1 MKIVGFLKNLLRSIN
16 LTFFVYC
23 LISSCS
29 YVSYYLRMDNYALT
43 NNWSLVNEQITNKNI
58 KEVSVDGN
66 SYCFN
71 LKKKIVI
78 DGYENLIDKCRIV
91 IDNNN
96 LSKYIDSLS
105 LDRSLNF
112 RYISSNYLS
121 LYEVFLLLSIWILVA
136 SRISDNIETIEE
148 AERKSK
154 GKEIVTFDDIIGSDE
169 IKKEINGIMRL
180 YSDAAN
186 KVLKMK
192 RPKGVLFFGS
202 PGNGKTMMA
211 KAISNEFHGEFFYI
225 SASELMEIYVG
236 VGPKKIRDV
245 FNAARKEEFAVIFI
259 DELDAIAGGRKDG
272 NRNSELHNTLN
283 QLLVE
288 MDGIET
294 SSRILVIG
302 ATNLKESFDEALQ
315 RRFELQIDFNNPSQ
329 EEIVEL
335 LKNLLK
341 DIPSQNINIEYIAS
355 GLGDVSRANVVSI
368 VENAKRIA
376 CANNRFY
383 LISEDIDEAA
393 LRHDMGKANE
403 VMKWKPEER
412 WKTAYHEAGHA
423 LLFYH
428 YYKSGIFLDPPRY
441 LTIVPRS
448 YALGFV
454 ATPNTDYYQSKTV
467 DYTSAY
473 MQVCYAGLLAEQMF
487 CGISGASTGCSS
499 DLMQA
504 RKYAENYVN
513 FGLDETIGYVGIVN
527 DARIISDN
535 ELNKKFDRVQ
545 ILCESNFIKTREIL
559 EQNREILENIA
570 KAAIHFGYLNQETL
584 NGIIE
589 GRIVDYSYGLVP
601 IKKHNFRLSLTDE

>member
-1 MKIVGFLKNLLRSIN
+1 MKIVGFLKNLLRSVN
-16 LTFFVYC
+16 LVFFVYC

-43 NNWSLVNEQITNKNI
+43 DNWSLVNEQIMSKNI
-58 KEVSVDGN
+58 KEVIADGH
-66 SYCFN
+66 SYCLN
-71 LKKKIVI
+71 LKKKIFVNGPSGLV
-78 DGYENLIDKCRIV
+78 DRCRIV
-91 IDNNN
+91 VNNPN
-96 LSKYIDSLS
+96 LRKYMDAIS
-105 LDRSLNF
+105 LDRSLGF
-112 RYISSNYLS
+112 YCISSNYLS
-121 LYEVFLLLSIWILVA
+121 LYEVFLLLSIWILIA
-136 SRISDNIETIEE
+136 SRISDNIEMIED
-148 AERKSK
+148 AERKNK
-154 GKEIVTFDDIIGSDE
+154 GKEIITFNDIIGSDE
-169 IKKEINGIMRL
+169 IKKEVSGIMRL

-302 ATNLKESFDEALQ
+302 ATNLKESFDEALR
-315 RRFELQIDFNNPSQ
+315 RRFELQIDFNNPNQ

-376 CANNRFY
+376 CSNNRFY
-383 LISEDIDEAA
+383 LISEDLDEAA
-393 LRHDMGKANE
+393 LRHDMGKADD
-403 VMKWKPEER
+403 VIKLKPEER

-423 LLFYH
+423 FMSH
-428 YYKSGIFLDPPRY
+428 YYYKKGVFLDPPRY

-454 ATPNTDYYQSKTV
+454 ASPSTDYYQSKTV
-467 DYTSAY
+467 SYISAR
-473 MQVCYAGLLAEQMF
+473 MQVSYAGLIAEQMF
-487 CGISGASTGCSS
+487 FGIDGSSTGCAG
-499 DLMQA
+499 DLRSIRA
-504 RKYAENYVN
+504 FAENYVN
-513 FGLDETIGYVGIVN
+513 FGLDETIGYVGLPGSSDLISAKECN
-527 DARIISDN
+527 SKFERI
-535 ELNKKFDRVQ
+535 K
-545 ILCESNFIKTREIL
+545 ILCESNLIKTREIL

-570 KAAIHFGYLNQETL
+570 KAAVHFGYLNQETL

-601 IKKHNFRLSLTDE
+601 IKKYNFRLSLTDE